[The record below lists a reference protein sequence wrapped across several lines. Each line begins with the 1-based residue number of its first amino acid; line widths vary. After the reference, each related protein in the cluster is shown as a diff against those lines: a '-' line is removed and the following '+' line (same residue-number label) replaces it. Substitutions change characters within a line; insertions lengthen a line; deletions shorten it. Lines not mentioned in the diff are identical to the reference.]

1 MSDSEPRFAA
11 LKRSSVNPAAIA
23 ALEAWVR
30 EARDEALHRINIFDF
45 AAAQRLPENDALDLF
60 LHATR
65 LGMFDLSWN
74 MLCPGCGGV
83 LESGDSLKT
92 VNCAQYNCSLC
103 AAAYETTLDE
113 LVEVSFTVSPTMRRI
128 AAHEP
133 AALPL
138 WQYYRQMYFSN
149 CLMMPTGAAWDE
161 IAGELTLEREEI
173 KPGERFTLA
182 TTLPP
187 QFLIL
192 FEPVTHAA
200 VFLDVKGEAVK
211 ERRDL
216 SFIFAAGNPPGGRI
230 EIAPGPVRITL
241 ENKTAGR
248 LLPALFVAN
257 DRLHDMF
264 ARRAFLTGKRL
275 LTHQTFR
282 DLFRADALG
291 ADQRLKVTSLTILF
305 TDLKGS
311 TALYERVGDL
321 AAYELVQAHFSVLM
335 EVVKLAGGA
344 VVKTIGDAV
353 MASFPTPAQGLDAAL
368 RMRRQMDELNAGRQ
382 HEDLI
387 VKIGLHEGPCL
398 AVVSNERLDYFGQA
412 VNIAARVQGLAQERA
427 IFLTEPVLRAAGSA
441 ALLEAARL
449 TPVPRRALLRGIKD
463 ELTVYEIP

>member
-1 MSDSEPRFAA
+1 MSDSESRFAA
-11 LKRSSVNPAAIA
+11 LRRSPVSPAAIA

-30 EARDEALHRINIFDF
+30 EAPDAALHRSNVFDF
-45 AAAQRLPENDALDLF
+45 AAAQKLPENDALDLF
-60 LHATR
+60 LHAAR
-65 LGMFDLSWN
+65 LGLFDLSWN
-74 MLCPGCGGV
+74 LLCPGCGGV
-83 LESGDSLKT
+83 IESGDSLKT
-92 VNCAQYNCSLC
+92 VDRSHYNCSLC

-113 LVEVSFTVSPTMRRI
+113 LVEVSFTVSPTLRRI
-128 AAHEP
+128 AAHDP
-133 AALPL
+133 ASLPL

-149 CLMMPTGAAWDE
+149 CLMMPTGAEWDAL
-161 IAGELTLEREEI
+161 AGELTLEREEL
-173 KPGERFTLA
+173 KAGERIILA
-182 TTLPP
+182 TTLPA

-216 SFIFAAGNPPGGRI
+216 SFMFATGNPPAGRI
-230 EIAPGPVRITL
+230 EIAPGPVRIML

-248 LLPALFVAN
+248 LLPALFIAN
-257 DRLHDMF
+257 DRLHDLF
-264 ARRAFLTGKRL
+264 ARRPFVTGKRL

-321 AAYELVQAHFSVLM
+321 AAYALVQAHFSVLM
-335 EVVKLAGGA
+335 EAVKQSGGA

-353 MASFPTPAQGLDAAL
+353 MASFPTPVQGLEAAL
-368 RMRRQMDELNAGRQ
+368 RMRREMDTLNALRK

-398 AVVSNERLDYFGQA
+398 AVVSNERLDYFSQA

-427 IFLTEPVLRAAGSA
+427 IFVTEPVIQGTGAG
-441 ALLEAARL
+441 
-449 TPVPRRALLRGIKD
+449 ALLRAENLIPVARRTLLRVIKD